1 MTEDELRHIEAVLAG
16 VEGYTQRDLFEQGKQ
31 LVSEVHCLRA
41 ENAALKTQAARD
53 AKVVR
58 HAAEYV
64 ALNTEMDDLN
74 EADIDYIERSDEL
87 WLRADKAWE
96 SLCAALAEREE

>member
-41 ENAALKTQAARD
+41 ENAALKAHLKAQAQRD
-53 AKVVR
+53 A
-58 HAAEYV
+58 EIIETMLEIYP
-64 ALNTEMDDLN
+64 DLAN
-74 EADIDYIERSDEL
+74 AVTLE
-87 WLRADKAWE
+87 
-96 SLCAALAEREE
+96 AALAAREAE